1 MRKLSAKNSK
11 TGPKTKRSPIREDSF
26 GLDIGLESLHTEVKP
41 KKMYQ
46 SKSSKTGNN
55 RYESE
60 YEDEDEYMEER
71 PVKKKATPSKVSN
84 KSNRTDTGRTQEP
97 KINKKKQLNKRGS
110 SVKRKEEMVKPRG
123 KPSVYKEELKQPAF
137 VEKHKVEKVRNTK
150 SQNILLII
158 LIVIGIMF
166 IVGGYIGYSIS
177 QKSSPSSK
185 TKTET
190 KQEDVKAQQKLAQE
204 VTEATK
210 YVAIAEGSLLE
221 EDYTRALKE
230 VDSLD
235 DCTEKDNLT
244 KRLEKVKEAITDSDS
259 IAKEEEERQK
269 EVEKEAEE
277 KSKEEEEKK
286 KAEEEAK
293 DNENV
298 NETHSE
304 SVNEEPAESTS
315 TSEQQTTTPA
325 PKQSTGNQNQQQTQQ
340 QQPQKQ
346 TQQQQQP
353 KQQKQKPTGQGKIL
367 IVDERGNIY
376 YK

>member
-1 MRKLSAKNSK
+1 MRKLSAKNNK

-46 SKSSKTGNN
+46 SKSSKTGDN

-60 YEDEDEYMEER
+60 YEDEDEYIEER

-84 KSNRTDTGRTQEP
+84 KSSRTDTGRTQEP

-110 SVKRKEEMVKPRG
+110 SIKRKEEMVKPRG
-123 KPSVYKEELKQPAF
+123 KPSVHKEELEQPAF

-150 SQNILLII
+150 SQKILLII
-158 LIVIGIMF
+158 LIIIGIMF

-177 QKSSPSSK
+177 QKSSPSNK
-185 TKTET
+185 AKTET

-230 VDSLD
+230 VNSLD
-235 DCTEKDNLT
+235 DCTEKDNLI
-244 KRLEKVKEAITDSDS
+244 KRLEKVKEAMTDSDS

-277 KSKEEEEKK
+277 KAKEEEEKK
-286 KAEEEAK
+286 KSEEEANA
-293 DNENV
+293 NE
-298 NETHSE
+298 SASAQPDE
-304 SVNEEPAESTS
+304 SNS
-315 TSEQQTTTPA
+315 TSEQQTPA
-325 PKQSTGNQNQQQTQQ
+325 PAPDPAPTPKQSTSNQTQQQTQQQ

-353 KQQKQKPTGQGKIL
+353 KRQKQKPTGQGKIL

>member
-11 TGPKTKRSPIREDSF
+11 TGQKTKRSPIREDSF
-26 GLDIGLESLHTEVKP
+26 GLDIGLESLHTEIKP

-55 RYESE
+55 RYEPE
-60 YEDEDEYMEER
+60 YEDEDEYIEER
-71 PVKKKATPSKVSN
+71 PVKKKATHSKVSH
-84 KSNRTDTGRTQEP
+84 KSKRTDTCRTQEP

-123 KPSVYKEELKQPAF
+123 KPSVYKEELEQPAF

-150 SQNILLII
+150 NQKILLII
-158 LIVIGIMF
+158 LIIIGIMF

-177 QKSSPSSK
+177 QKGSPSNK
-185 TKTET
+185 AKTET

-221 EDYTRALKE
+221 EDYTRAVKE

-244 KRLEKVKEAITDSDS
+244 KRLEKVKEAMTDSDS
-259 IAKEEEERQK
+259 MAKEEEERQK

-277 KSKEEEEKK
+277 KAKEEEEKK
-286 KAEEEAK
+286 KAEEEA
-293 DNENV
+293 NSN
-298 NETHSE
+298 E
-304 SVNEEPAESTS
+304 SVNEESAESTS
-315 TSEQQTTTPA
+315 TSEQQTPTPTPA
-325 PKQSTGNQNQQQTQQ
+325 PKQDTSNQNQQQTQQQ

-346 TQQQQQP
+346 TQQQQKP
-353 KQQKQKPTGQGKIL
+353 KQQKKKPTGEGKIL